1 MHLALMSHYNTIKMK
16 KYNTL
21 KFLSVIWI
29 LLTLVSCKKDLL
41 DRKPLDALSTANP
54 LATPN
59 ELKLYVNQFYNL
71 FPVHPVNVGGTGI
84 AFDDAG
90 TDNMIFSSVNTRLSG
105 QLALSNAS
113 SLGGY
118 TTIRSLN
125 YFLANYKNAKGDQT
139 LINQYVGEARF
150 FRALNYFNLV
160 KGYGDVTWVNQVLP
174 EDPEI
179 MKVPR
184 DPRTLVIDSVLK
196 DLDVAISL
204 LPTAANS
211 ASMRIHRDVASAYKS
226 RIALYEGTW
235 QRYHQQKADPFFT
248 ANITEDKIRGYF
260 TQARDAASSVIS
272 SGRWSVYSTGKPL
285 QDYSDL
291 FITTDLSSNKEV
303 MLWRKYN
310 TGDNIGHSVSKYIS
324 SDGGDLG
331 LTLSLV
337 DDYLTINGT
346 PFTGIE
352 RLNAQRKYAQ
362 ELLPT
367 VRDPRLSQT
376 AGVPGQPM
384 KPVNVLVPSYP
395 PIDQTGFNRNTTGYP
410 MHKFLEYNTAAATTD
425 DFKSMAPGIAMR
437 YAEVLLNYA
446 EAVAELGGDQSL
458 IASALKPLRDRAGMP
473 QVDFAKEYNTSAD
486 YPFRNLS
493 PVIQSVRR
501 ERRVEFA
508 CEGFRMDDIFRW
520 AAADLLLVNKRQL
533 GTLFTGSDLNDQNTT
548 IGFYKGAIYYD
559 TAPAGKSINL
569 YLSGNPGDAVR
580 YIDPHKNVLPTGSRF
595 NTLRDYLL
603 PLQQRMLQLTEGKWV
618 QNPGW

>member
-1 MHLALMSHYNTIKMK
+1 MK
-16 KYNTL
+16 QDNKLKY
-21 KFLSVIWI
+21 LSVIWI
-29 LLTLVSCKKDLL
+29 LLALVSCKKDFLE
-41 DRKPLDALSTANP
+41 RKPLDALSTANP

-59 ELKLYVNQFYNL
+59 ELRLYLNQFYNA

-90 TDNMIFSSVNTRLSG
+90 TDNMIFSSVNTRLTG

-113 SLGGY
+113 SLSAY

-125 YFLANYKNAKGDQT
+125 YFLANYKNAKGDQN

-174 EDPEI
+174 EDPEV
-179 MKVPR
+179 MKVAR

-196 DLDVAISL
+196 DLDVAIGL
-204 LPTAANS
+204 LPAASSS
-211 ASMRIHRDVASAYKS
+211 ASMRVHKDVALAYKS

-235 QRYHQQKADPFFT
+235 QKYHQQKADPFFT
-248 ANITEDKIRGYF
+248 NGISDDKIRNYLS
-260 TQARDAASSVIS
+260 QARDAALIVIS
-272 SGRWSVYSTGKPL
+272 SGRWSIYNTGKPL

-291 FITTDLSSNKEV
+291 FISPDLSNNKEV

-310 TGDNIGHSVSKYIS
+310 AGDNIGHSVSKYIS

-346 PFTGIE
+346 PFTGAE

-367 VRDPRLSQT
+367 LRDPRLSQT

-384 KPVNVLVPSYP
+384 KPVNVLVPSFP
-395 PIDQTGFNRNTTGYP
+395 PIDQTGFNKNTTGYP
-410 MHKFLEYNTAAATTD
+410 MHKFLEYGNSSATTD
-425 DFKSMAPGIAMR
+425 DFKSMAPGIAIR

-446 EAVAELGGDQSL
+446 EAIAELGGDQSQ
-458 IASALKPLRDRAGMP
+458 IVNALKPLRDRAGMP
-473 QVDFAKEYNTSAD
+473 QVDVIKEFNTAAD
-486 YPFRNLS
+486 YPFKNLS
-493 PVIQSVRR
+493 PAVQAVRR
-501 ERRVEFA
+501 ERRVELA
-508 CEGFRMDDIFRW
+508 CEGFRTDDILRW
-520 AAADLLLVNKRQL
+520 AAADLILVNKRQL
-533 GTLFTGSDLNDQNTT
+533 GTLFTGSDLAEQNAPS
-548 IGFYKGAIYYD
+548 GFYKGAIYYD
-559 TAPAGKSINL
+559 TAPQGKSVNL
-569 YLSGNPGDAVR
+569 FLTGNPGDQIR
-580 YIDPHKNVLPTGSRF
+580 YIDPHKNVLPTGYRF
-595 NTLRDYLL
+595 NLQRDYLL
-603 PLQQRMLQLTEGKWV
+603 PIQQRMLQLTDGKWK